1 MRIAVDVMGGDHGC
15 AVVIDGAML
24 ALAENRKLTELH
36 LVGNQEEI
44 SAHLRTLRLPTDPR
58 IHLVHAS
65 QVLTMED
72 KPVDAVRK
80 KKDCSVVRAIEL
92 VRDGKAD
99 AVVSPGN
106 TGGILAAGMF
116 RLRTLPGISRAAIAT
131 VMPEPEN
138 EFVLLDAGANTECKP
153 WHLAEFAIMGS
164 IYSREILRKPSP
176 RVGVLSNGTEETK
189 GNELTQATVQL
200 CRKLDLNFLGY
211 VEGHDLFANRVDVV
225 VCDGFVGNIVLKT
238 CESLARGMF
247 AMLKRELTA
256 NPKRK
261 LGALLAKNAFR
272 AIKRR
277 TDSENYGGA
286 PLLGLNGV
294 VFKAHASARER
305 SILNAI
311 RYATETLEFNVN
323 QAIARAAAQ
332 AEPVLEEARKASS
345 GAEQPQA

>member
-15 AVVIDGAML
+15 GVIIDGIKL
-24 ALAENRKLTELH
+24 ALAENRRLTELH

-44 SAHLRTLRLPTDPR
+44 SAHLRKVGLHADARVH
-58 IHLVHAS
+58 IVHAS

-72 KPVDAVRK
+72 KPTAVRT
-80 KKDCSVVRAIEL
+80 KKDSSVLRAVEL

-106 TGGILAAGMF
+106 TGGLLAAGTI

-131 VMPEPEN
+131 VMPEPDN
-138 EFVLLDAGANTECKP
+138 EFILLDAGANTECKP

-164 IYSREILRKPSP
+164 IYAREILRKPSP
-176 RVGVLSNGTEETK
+176 RVGVLSNGTEEMK
-189 GNELTQATVQL
+189 GNELTQAALQL
-200 CRKLDLNFLGY
+200 CKKLDLNFIGY
-211 VEGHDLFANRVDVV
+211 VEGHDLFNNHVDVV

-272 AIKRR
+272 TIKRR

-294 VFKAHASARER
+294 VFKAHASAKER

-311 RYATETLEFNVN
+311 RVATETLEFNVN
-323 QAIARAAAQ
+323 QAIAREAARAAA
-332 AEPVLEEARKASS
+332 VLDEARASS
-345 GAEQPQA
+345 MTPIAN

>member
-15 AVVIDGAML
+15 GVIIDGAKL

-36 LVGNQEEI
+36 LVGHQEEI
-44 SAHLRTLRLPTDPR
+44 TAHLHKIQLHADPR
-58 IHLVHAS
+58 VRVLHAS
-65 QVLTMED
+65 QVLDMED

-106 TGGILAAGMF
+106 TGGILAAGTF

-131 VMPEPEN
+131 VMPEPDN
-138 EFVLLDAGANTECKP
+138 EFILLDAGANTECKP

-164 IYSREILRKPSP
+164 IYAREILRKPRP
-176 RVGVLSNGTEETK
+176 RVGVLSNGTEEMK
-189 GNELTQATVQL
+189 GTELTQAAVQL

-211 VEGHDLFANRVDVV
+211 VEGHDLFNNHVDVV

-261 LGALLAKNAFR
+261 LGALLARSAFR
-272 AIKRR
+272 TIKRR

-311 RYATETLEFNVN
+311 RVATETLEFNVN
-323 QAIARAAAQ
+323 QAIAREAAK
-332 AEPVLEEARKASS
+332 AEPLLEAARSVA
-345 GAEQPQA
+345 GTAAHD

>member
-15 AVVIDGAML
+15 GVIIDGAKL
-24 ALAENRKLTELH
+24 ALAENRRLTELH
-36 LVGNQEEI
+36 LVGRQEEI
-44 SAHLRTLRLPTDPR
+44 SAHLRKVHLHGDAR
-58 IHLVHAS
+58 IRIVHAS
-65 QVLTMED
+65 QVLDMED

-80 KKDCSVVRAIEL
+80 KKDCSIVRAVEL

-99 AVVSPGN
+99 AIVSPGN
-106 TGGILAAGMF
+106 TGGILAAGTF

-164 IYSREILRKPSP
+164 IYAREILRKTRP
-176 RVGVLSNGTEETK
+176 RVGVLSNGTEEMK
-189 GNELTQATVQL
+189 GTELTQAALAL
-200 CRKLDLNFLGY
+200 CKKLDLNCLGY
-211 VEGHDLFANRVDVV
+211 VEGHDLFHNRVDVV

-311 RYATETLEFNVN
+311 RVATETLEFNVN
-323 QAIARAAAQ
+323 QAIAREAAKAQ
-332 AEPVLEEARKASS
+332 SLLEVARSVAGSP
-345 GAEQPQA
+345 AQD

>member
-15 AVVIDGAML
+15 GVIIDGARL
-24 ALAENRKLTELH
+24 ALAQNARLTEVH

-44 SAHLRTLRLPTDPR
+44 SAHLRRVGANDPR
-58 IHLVHAS
+58 LRISHAS
-65 QVLTMED
+65 QVLAMED

-80 KKDCSVVRAIEL
+80 KKDCSIVRAVEL

-99 AVVSPGN
+99 AVISPGN
-106 TGGILAAGMF
+106 TGGILAAGTF

-131 VMPEPEN
+131 IMPEPEN

-164 IYSREILRKPSP
+164 IYSREILRKPRP
-176 RVGVLSNGTEETK
+176 RVGVLSNGTEEMK
-189 GNELTQATVQL
+189 GNELTQATLVL
-200 CRKLDLNFLGY
+200 CMQLDLNFLGY
-211 VEGHDLFANRVDVV
+211 LEGHDLFHNHVDVV

-247 AMLKRELTA
+247 DMLKRELTA

-294 VFKAHASARER
+294 VFKAHASAKER
-305 SILNAI
+305 AILNAI
-311 RYATETLEFNVN
+311 RIATETLEFNVN

-332 AEPVLEEARKASS
+332 AEPVLEAARKASGGGES
-345 GAEQPQA
+345 A

>member
-15 AVVIDGAML
+15 GVIIDGAKL
-24 ALAENRKLTELH
+24 ALAENRKLTEIH

-44 SAHLRTLRLPTDPR
+44 AAHLRR
-58 IHLVHAS
+58 IHLHIGPRVRVLHAT

-80 KKDCSVVRAIEL
+80 KKDCSIVRAIEL

-106 TGGILAAGMF
+106 TGGILAAGTF
-116 RLRTLPGISRAAIAT
+116 RLRTLPCISRAAIAT
-131 VMPEPEN
+131 VMPEPDN

-164 IYSREILRKPSP
+164 IYAREILRKPSP
-176 RVGVLSNGTEETK
+176 RVGVLSNGTEEMK
-189 GNELTQATVQL
+189 GTELTQAAVLL
-200 CRKLDLNFLGY
+200 CKKLELNFLGQ
-211 VEGHDLFANRVDVV
+211 VEGHDLFNNHVDVV

-272 AIKRR
+272 TIKRR

-311 RYATETLEFNVN
+311 RVATETLEFNVN
-323 QAIARAAAQ
+323 QAIAREAAKA
-332 AEPVLEEARKASS
+332 APLLEEARKAGG
-345 GAEQPQA
+345 GAEV

>member
-1 MRIAVDVMGGDHGC
+1 MGGDHGC
-15 AVVIDGAML
+15 GVIIDGARL
-24 ALAENRKLTELH
+24 ALAENRRLTEVH
-36 LVGNQEEI
+36 LVGQQEEI
-44 SAHLRTLRLPTDPR
+44 SAHLRRVKGDADSRLRIL
-58 IHLVHAS
+58 HAS
-65 QVLTMED
+65 QVLAMED

-80 KKDCSVVRAIEL
+80 KKDCSIVRAVEL

-99 AVVSPGN
+99 AVISPGN
-106 TGGILAAGMF
+106 TGGILAAGTF
-116 RLRTLPGISRAAIAT
+116 RLRTIPGISRAAIAT

-164 IYSREILRKPSP
+164 IYSREILRKPNP
-176 RVGVLSNGTEETK
+176 RVGVLSNGTEEMK
-189 GNELTQATVQL
+189 GNELTQAALQL
-200 CRKLDLNFLGY
+200 CKKLDLNFLGY
-211 VEGHDLFANRVDVV
+211 VEGHDLFNNHVDVV

-305 SILNAI
+305 AILNAI
-311 RYATETLEFNVN
+311 RIATETLEFNVN
-323 QAIARAAAQ
+323 QAIERAAAK
-332 AEPVLEEARKASS
+332 AEPLLEEARKA
-345 GAEQPQA
+345 GGGGEQG